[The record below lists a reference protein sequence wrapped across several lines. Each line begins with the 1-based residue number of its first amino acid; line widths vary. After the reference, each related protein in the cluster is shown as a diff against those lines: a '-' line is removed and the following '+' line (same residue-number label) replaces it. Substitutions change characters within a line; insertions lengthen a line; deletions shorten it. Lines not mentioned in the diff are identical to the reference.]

1 MEVNCF
7 KPVLTKQAPFPS
19 GSFKYLASLENKHWW
34 FCARNQIIVWILK
47 SKAHNVKSFLEVGCG
62 TGYVISGIS
71 KAFPAFKLQASEY
84 FEEGLVYARQRVPR
98 CEFRQLDATLM
109 SEVESYDCIGSFD
122 VLEHIDKDQ
131 IVLANFNR
139 AIRSG
144 GFLLIT
150 VPQHPWLWSSADDY
164 AHHRRRYTY
173 SSLINSLSC
182 AGFKIK
188 YSTSFVSLL
197 MPLMII
203 QRSSSRQKP
212 YDPSVEFEINSILN
226 KLLRLVMFVE
236 FIMLNAGIRFFAGG
250 SLLVLAQKL

>member
-1 MEVNCF
+1 MM
-7 KPVLTKQAPFPS
+7 KIDKSQSPFPND
-19 GSFKYLASLENKHWW
+19 SFGYLASVEDVHWW
-34 FCARNQIIVWILK
+34 FRSRNSLIVWIMRTK
-47 SKAHNVKSFLEVGCG
+47 CRNIKNFLEVGCG
-62 TGYVISGIS
+62 TGYVINGIS
-71 KAFPAFKLQASEY
+71 EEFPELKLEASE
-84 FEEGLVYARQRVPR
+84 FFDEGLSFAIKRVPS
-98 CEFRQLDATLM
+98 CKFNQLDATLM
-109 SEVESYDCIGSFD
+109 SEVQSYDCIGSFD

-131 IVLANFNR
+131 IALANFNR
-139 AIRSG
+139 ALRSG

-173 SSLINSLSC
+173 STLTKRLSR

-203 QRSSSRQKP
+203 QRFSSRQEP
-212 YDPSVEFEINSILN
+212 YDPVAEFEINSLLN
-226 KLLRLVMFVE
+226 KFLRSIMFVE
-236 FIMLNAGIRFFAGG
+236 FMMLKSGIRFFAGG

>member
-1 MEVNCF
+1 MKN
-7 KPVLTKQAPFPS
+7 QSPFPR
-19 GSFKYLASLENKHWW
+19 GSFEYLASLEKKHWW
-34 FCARNQIIVWILK
+34 FRARNQIIIWVLK
-47 SKAHNVKSFLEVGCG
+47 SKAHSIKSFLEVGCG

-84 FEEGLVYARQRVPR
+84 FEEGLVYARERVPK
-98 CEFRQLDATLM
+98 CEFRQLDATQMKELD
-109 SEVESYDCIGSFD
+109 SYDCIGSFD
-122 VLEHIDKDQ
+122 VIEHIDKDQ

-139 AIRSG
+139 ALRSG

-164 AHHRRRYTY
+164 AHHRRRYTFHN
-173 SSLINSLSC
+173 LKKSLSC
-182 AGFKIK
+182 AGFKIH
-188 YSTSFVSLL
+188 YASSFVSLL

-203 QRSSSRQKP
+203 QRLSSRQAS
-212 YDPSVEFEINSILN
+212 YDPSVEFEINSLLN

-236 FIMLNAGIRFFAGG
+236 FIMLKVGIRFFAGG